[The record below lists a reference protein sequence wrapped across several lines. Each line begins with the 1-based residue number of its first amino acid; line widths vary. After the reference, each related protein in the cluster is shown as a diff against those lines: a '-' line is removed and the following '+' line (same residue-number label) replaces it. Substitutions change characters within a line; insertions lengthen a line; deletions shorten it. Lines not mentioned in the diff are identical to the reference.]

1 MRGRGYNLQW
11 SAVQLLAA
19 LFQSAVNT
27 ASGRD
32 PGAEEH
38 YKIINYLKEDT
49 PTFLSA
55 SCTNSSSRF
64 FCI

>member
-11 SAVQLLAA
+11 SAVPLFAV

-32 PGAEEH
+32 PGAGEH
-38 YKIINYLKEDT
+38 Y
-49 PTFLSA
+49 
-55 SCTNSSSRF
+55 
-64 FCI
+64 